1 MSYSANHINR
11 KNYLKDP
18 EKGYLDKDFR
28 KSINYKRESSKKD
41 ISRLNIATLKFKC
54 AQSGCSNS
62 TINTNISQIKEKKDD
77 YGYFSYPIKP
87 IIEDSFEKSFIHKR
101 KLAYKS
107 CSIINK
113 KVISFQNQ
121 NNKEIMEFSL
131 FDDSLIFKD
140 INKSYLQE
148 EYSDDGSDSSEEKIN
163 GAKLFL
169 SQEID
174 DSIKKLSKSLQKNR
188 GENLLSRRMRF
199 KNEEN

>member
-1 MSYSANHINR
+1 MIM
-11 KNYLKDP
+11 
-18 EKGYLDKDFR
+18 
-28 KSINYKRESSKKD
+28 D
-41 ISRLNIATLKFKC
+41 ISV
-54 AQSGCSNS
+54 
-62 TINTNISQIKEKKDD
+62 
-77 YGYFSYPIKP
+77 
-87 IIEDSFEKSFIHKR
+87 
-101 KLAYKS
+101 
-107 CSIINK
+107 NK

>member
-18 EKGYLDKDFR
+18 VKGYLDKDFR

-41 ISRLNIATLKFKC
+41 ISRLNISTLKFKC
-54 AQSGCSNS
+54 ATSGYSNS